1 MKNRFI
7 LIATAFAALLF
18 VGCAKDAT
26 EDNLSNGN
34 GVAAG
39 TATVYADIESMTRTS
54 LTDPGEGTAQV
65 LWSAGDEIGV
75 VTTDGTVRKAVIADG
90 IGTAS
95 ATFTV
100 EGAVEGESYEC
111 AFYPYVYNG
120 NTETTFAYDG
130 STLSVKLPVFQTYSS
145 DGSVFSS
152 ATNTMVATVGGDG
165 RLAFKSVMGC
175 LELKIS
181 GSQVVK
187 GITVKNSVTKVAGDA
202 TIDPSTQTLT
212 LGTANTSFSF
222 VYLECPEPV
231 QLSETPTSFYVLVP
245 AGIYDCL
252 QIGVMTEDGSYVRSA
267 TASHTVK
274 RAVIKPI
281 NCGNLDEMIDTSSA
295 VDLSAAGYANCYIV
309 SPGGGEQVC
318 SYEIKKVDGSEVCN
332 SVVTG
337 DDKSPA
343 YAQLLWAEELGIAYD
358 VRFDKAAGK
367 IYFKYDGSTV
377 GNARIVICNDF
388 FASAAQSS
396 GVKTAQNS
404 IIWGWHIWATE
415 APGMGIAADGNY
427 VKDMN
432 GDGNVT
438 TEDVAL
444 STKIRLM
451 DRNLGATW
459 TAKTISDVDN
469 MTIEQAT
476 AATGCFYQFGNIHPY
491 PRQKQ
496 IGENVSNFAYSAV
509 KYRFGFAQ
517 YVQDWTASSGS
528 KVSVEYN
535 MLYPMYRYAKTFVPS
550 VTGQNEVSTEKNAYK
565 DNQWLLADIIGGN
578 SSTDEA
584 DPEKCLW
591 GGQGSKTNYDPCPA
605 GWVVPHRGNMYQAVI
620 GAVKTVDGESGNVNK
635 RYFHLGRQE
644 GSVLYGTYLTYD
656 GETVDWFPAS
666 GYMGA
671 GNIGSSGMHGYY
683 WSCGYYAESYGVSST
698 KLQYNMASYQRTAN
712 TLSNGATDTQ
722 CALSIGYQIRCVKR
736 D

>member
-7 LIATAFAALLF
+7 LIATAFVALLF

-75 VTTDGTVRKAVIADG
+75 VTTEGTVRKAVIADG
-90 IGTAS
+90 IGSAS

-120 NTETTFAYDG
+120 NTETTFAYE
-130 STLSVKLPVFQTYSS
+130 SPTLSVKLPVYQTYTS

-152 ATNTMVATVGGDG
+152 STNTMVATVEENG

-245 AGIYDCL
+245 AGTYDCL

-281 NCGNLDEMIDTSSA
+281 NCGNLDDMIDTSSA

-309 SPGGGEQVC
+309 SPGGGEQVY
-318 SYEIKKVDGSEVCN
+318 SFETKFVDGTDVINEEVD
-332 SVVTG
+332 G
-337 DDKSPA
+337 DDKSLA

-377 GNARIVICNDF
+377 GNARIVVCNDF
-388 FASAAQSS
+388 FASAAVGG
-396 GVKTAQNS
+396 GVKKTMNLIA
-404 IIWGWHIWATE
+404 WGWHIWATPE
-415 APGMGIAADGNY
+415 PSVGITVDGNT
-427 VKDMN
+427 VKDIN
-432 GDGNVT
+432 SDGTITAEEVSEAT
-438 TEDVAL
+438 V
-444 STKIRLM
+444 IGLM

-459 TAKTISDVDN
+459 VPSSVDEIEN

-476 AATGCFYQFGNIHPY
+476 ASTGCFYQMGNLHPY
-491 PRQKQ
+491 PRQKTL
-496 IGENVSNFAYSAV
+496 GWNVSGWQNSAV
-509 KYRFGFAQ
+509 KYRFGFTQ
-517 YVQDWTASSGS
+517 YVQDWSHST
-528 KVSVEYN
+528 SVKPSVMMN
-535 MLYPMYRYAKTFVPS
+535 VCYPMYRYGGQYVPS
-550 VTGQNEVSTEKNAYK
+550 VTTDASKYTSTA
-565 DNQWLLADIIGGN
+565 QWLKDDFIGGN
-578 SSTDEA
+578 DASNSAGEMA
-584 DPEKCLW
+584 LW
-591 GGQGSKTNYDPCPA
+591 GGQGPKAKFDPCPA
-605 GWVVPHRGNMYQAVI
+605 GWVVPHQGNIYQMAT
-620 GAVKTVDGESGNVNK
+620 GAPKSVDGGASKNVNLQFYK
-635 RYFHLGRQE
+635 LGVQLSD
-644 GSVLYGTYLTYD
+644 GVFAGTYLTYND
-656 GETVDWFPAS
+656 GASFDWYPCS
-666 GYMGA
+666 GYLG
-671 GNIGSSGMHGYY
+671 GGGSIGSSGVKGYY
-683 WSCGYYAESYGVSST
+683 WGCPYYSGAKLNYNTGAYAITESTMGTDGYFKNSYT
-698 KLQYNMASYQRTAN
+698 QPWYIA
-712 TLSNGATDTQ
+712 AT
-722 CALSIGYQIRCVKR
+722 GYQIRCVKR